1 MDTLSYKTVSAN
13 RATVTKEWVLVDA
26 TDVVLGR
33 LASKVAKILRGKN
46 KPSFTPHVDCGD
58 NVIVINAEKVRLTG
72 NKLND
77 KIYLSYSGYPGGQ
90 RKQTPAELMSKY
102 PERLVEKAV
111 KGMLPKNSLGRKL
124 YTNLHVVIGA
134 EHKYEAQK
142 PKVVDLNTIK

>member
-13 RATVTKEWVLVDA
+13 KATVTKEWVLIDA

-33 LASKVAKILRGKN
+33 LASKVAMILRGKN

-58 NVIVINAEKVRLTG
+58 NVVIINAEKVRLTG

-90 RKQTPAELMSKY
+90 RVQTPSELLSKY
-102 PERLVEKAV
+102 PERLIEKAV
-111 KGMLPKNSLGRKL
+111 KGMLPKVS
-124 YTNLHVVIGA
+124 
-134 EHKYEAQK
+134 
-142 PKVVDLNTIK
+142 

>member
-111 KGMLPKNSLGRKL
+111 KGMLPKNRLGSKI
-124 YTNLHVVIGA
+124 YGNLKVYVGS
-134 EHKYEAQK
+134 EHKQEAQN
-142 PKVVDLNTIK
+142 PRLIDLNTIK

>member
-90 RKQTPAELMSKY
+90 RKQTPAELLAKY

-111 KGMLPKNSLGRKL
+111 KGMLPKNRLGAKV
-124 YTNLHVVIGA
+124 YMNLKVYVGA
-134 EHKYEAQK
+134 EHKQEAQN
-142 PKVVDLNTIK
+142 PKVIDLNTIK